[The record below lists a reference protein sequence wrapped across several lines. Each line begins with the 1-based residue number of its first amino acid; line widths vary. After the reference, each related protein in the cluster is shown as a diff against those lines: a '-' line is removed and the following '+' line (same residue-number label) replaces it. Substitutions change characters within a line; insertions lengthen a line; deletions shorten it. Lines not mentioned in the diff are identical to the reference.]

1 VLSERN
7 AQIEAE
13 LRMACEVQ
21 QALLPQGYPS
31 FPARARPEHSALR
44 FCDRYRPNG
53 AVGGDFFDVLP
64 LSDTRAGV
72 FICDVMG
79 HGVRAALVT
88 AMVRVLIEGLR
99 GQAGSAG
106 QFLAEINRELL
117 SILGQTSVT
126 VFLSAFYAVV
136 DTVTGELEYANA
148 GHPAPL
154 HVRRWEA
161 EVVELAGAVGI
172 PGPPLGVRDQ
182 ASYAVGRAQLT
193 VGDLLVLFTDGL
205 FEVTGPDQEP
215 FGEARLREAVQR
227 RFVLPPGKLFDELL
241 AEVQQY
247 AGDKGFADDVC
258 LLGME
263 LRSLSPPPG
272 RAG

>member
-1 VLSERN
+1 
-7 AQIEAE
+7 
-13 LRMACEVQ
+13 
-21 QALLPQGYPS
+21 LPQGYPS

-53 AVGGDFFDVLP
+53 AVGGDFFDVLS

-72 FICDVMG
+72 FLCDVMG

-88 AMVRVLIEGLR
+88 AMVRVLIESLR
-99 GQAGSAG
+99 DHAGDPG
-106 QFLAEINRELL
+106 RFLAEINHELL
-117 SILGQTSVT
+117 AILGQTSVT

-136 DTVTGELEYANA
+136 DTVTGEFEYANA

-154 HVRRWEA
+154 HVRRSEG
-161 EVVELAGAVGI
+161 EVVSLASAAGPG

-182 ASYAVGRAQLT
+182 ASYAVGRGQLAAA
-193 VGDLLVLFTDGL
+193 DLLVLFTDGL

-215 FGEARLREAVQR
+215 FGEARLLEAVR
-227 RFVLPPGKLFDELL
+227 RRLALPAGKLFDEVL

-247 AGDKGFADDVC
+247 AQGKGFADDVC

-263 LRSLSPPPG
+263 VRSLGAPASRG
-272 RAG
+272 A